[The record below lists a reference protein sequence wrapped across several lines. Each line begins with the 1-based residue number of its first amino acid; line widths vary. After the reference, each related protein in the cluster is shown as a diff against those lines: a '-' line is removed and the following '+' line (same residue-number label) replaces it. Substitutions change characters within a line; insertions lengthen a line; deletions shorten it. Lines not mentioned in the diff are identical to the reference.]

1 MYHAAMDS
9 WSLSVGDEVDARIE
23 SPRIRLFFEYWRGLA
38 AGGTVPARDQ
48 IDPAAIKALLPY
60 LMIVDLS
67 PEPLQIYYRLVGT
80 EVARFT
86 GIDITGHYLHEL
98 ELDEFSEAE
107 LLNVYRK
114 QRDDGWPVVGVAEY
128 EVLGRRLLRTEYI
141 VCPLLDTDGRPTKA
155 IVLEDYLLA
164 HGIDIR
170 ELPTARLRG

>member
-1 MYHAAMDS
+1 MDS
-9 WSLSVGDEVDARIE
+9 WFLSVGDAVDARIE
-23 SPRIRLFFEYWRGLA
+23 SPRIRAFFEYWRSLA
-38 AGGTVPARDQ
+38 VGGAVPSRAK
-48 IDPAAIKALLPY
+48 IDPAAIKPLLPY

-67 PEPLQIYYRLVGT
+67 PEPLKIYYRLVGT

-114 QRDDGWPVVGVAEY
+114 QRDDGWPVTGVAEY
-128 EVLGRRLLRTEYI
+128 EVLGKRLLRTEYI
-141 VCPLLDTDGRPTKA
+141 VCPLLDAQGQPTKA

-164 HGIDIR
+164 HGIELR